1 MTLSGSSASSEAIM
15 SQLMASMKNGP
26 FQQDEAYWKDF
37 ASKWTR
43 KIEDKVM
50 EVYAPIYQQH
60 MTLDELKKVV
70 AFYESPAGR
79 KLGETATAVATE
91 SMPMIQQLSME
102 MVQEM
107 MPKLYRAANGI
118 IRVKIITAMELSD
131 ETMDKIK
138 EFVRRH
144 TDKTI
149 EFVHKV
155 DPSIIGGFI
164 LQIGSRQLDAS
175 LMKELKEMS
184 LQFGFL
190 DYK

>member
-1 MTLSGSSASSEAIM
+1 MDEGLIARRYAKAVFRYAQELNA
-15 SQLMASMKNGP
+15 ADAVYEKMKLFEKNYIG
-26 FQQDEAYWKDF
+26 EAYIKGIRLLIRNHREMYVRSICLMF
-37 ASKWTR
+37 Q
-43 KIEDKVM
+43 KI
-50 EVYAPIYQQH
+50 
-60 MTLDELKKVV
+60 
-70 AFYESPAGR
+70 
-79 KLGETATAVATE
+79 
-91 SMPMIQQLSME
+91 
-102 MVQEM
+102 
-107 MPKLYRAANGI
+107 YRAANGI

-138 EFVRRH
+138 EFVQRH

>member
-1 MTLSGSSASSEAIM
+1 MDEGLIARRYAKAVFRYAQELNAADAVYEKMKLFEKNYIAHPDLQKSLLNPLLSPEDKEMLLSTAI
-15 SQLMASMKNGP
+15 GIEP
-26 FQQDEAYWKDF
+26 GEAYIK
-37 ASKWTR
+37 
-43 KIEDKVM
+43 
-50 EVYAPIYQQH
+50 
-60 MTLDELKKVV
+60 
-70 AFYESPAGR
+70 
-79 KLGETATAVATE
+79 
-91 SMPMIQQLSME
+91 
-102 MVQEM
+102 
-107 MPKLYRAANGI
+107 
-118 IRVKIITAMELSD
+118 AMELSD

>member
-1 MTLSGSSASSEAIM
+1 MDEGLIARRYAKAVFRYAQELNAADAVYEKMKLFEKNYIAHPDLQKALLNPLLSSEDKEMLLSTAI
-15 SQLMASMKNGP
+15 GIEP
-26 FQQDEAYWKDF
+26 GEAYIKGIRLLIRNHREMYVRSICLMF
-37 ASKWTR
+37 Q
-43 KIEDKVM
+43 KI
-50 EVYAPIYQQH
+50 
-60 MTLDELKKVV
+60 
-70 AFYESPAGR
+70 
-79 KLGETATAVATE
+79 
-91 SMPMIQQLSME
+91 
-102 MVQEM
+102 
-107 MPKLYRAANGI
+107 YRAANGI
-118 IRVKIITAMELSD
+118 MELSD

>member
-1 MTLSGSSASSEAIM
+1 MDEGLIARRYAKAVFRYAQELNAADAVYEKMKLFEKNYIAHPDLQKALLNPLLSPEDKEMLLSTAI
-15 SQLMASMKNGP
+15 GIEP
-26 FQQDEAYWKDF
+26 GEAYIKGIRLLIRNHREMYVRSICLMF
-37 ASKWTR
+37 Q
-43 KIEDKVM
+43 KI
-50 EVYAPIYQQH
+50 
-60 MTLDELKKVV
+60 
-70 AFYESPAGR
+70 
-79 KLGETATAVATE
+79 
-91 SMPMIQQLSME
+91 
-102 MVQEM
+102 
-107 MPKLYRAANGI
+107 YRAANGI

-131 ETMDKIK
+131 
-138 EFVRRH
+138 
-144 TDKTI
+144 

>member
-1 MTLSGSSASSEAIM
+1 MDEGLIARRYAKAVFRYAQELNAADAVYEKMKLFEKNYIAHPDLQKALLNPLLSPEDKEMLLSTAI
-15 SQLMASMKNGP
+15 GIEP
-26 FQQDEAYWKDF
+26 GEAYIKGI
-37 ASKWTR
+37 R
-43 KIEDKVM
+43 LLIRN
-50 EVYAPIYQQH
+50 H
-60 MTLDELKKVV
+60 
-70 AFYESPAGR
+70 R
-79 KLGETATAVATE
+79 
-91 SMPMIQQLSME
+91 E
-102 MVQEM
+102 MYVRSIC
-107 MPKLYRAANGI
+107 RAANGI

>member
-1 MTLSGSSASSEAIM
+1 M
-15 SQLMASMKNGP
+15 
-26 FQQDEAYWKDF
+26 FQ
-37 ASKWTR
+37 
-43 KIEDKVM
+43 KI
-50 EVYAPIYQQH
+50 
-60 MTLDELKKVV
+60 
-70 AFYESPAGR
+70 
-79 KLGETATAVATE
+79 
-91 SMPMIQQLSME
+91 
-102 MVQEM
+102 
-107 MPKLYRAANGI
+107 YRAANGI

-190 DYK
+190 DYKWILREDDKKKVLALWGRNLKSKIIKSKIL